1 MEETLSHDH
10 EGHLHHHAGGTKR
23 SLAIAFCLTAS
34 FMIVEFIGGWLT
46 NSLALIS
53 DAGHMLN
60 DAAALGL
67 GFFAVKLGEKPP
79 SMTKTFGYRR
89 VEILAA
95 LLNGLTLWVIV
106 GMILH
111 EAWLR
116 MQSPQEIRPVGMM
129 AVAAAGLAINLL
141 SAKVLHSHKE
151 ASLNVKGAFLHVL
164 ADTLGSLGAI
174 VAGLIIWQTGWTF
187 ADPLMSFA
195 ICALILA
202 SSWGFL
208 KESTHVLL
216 LGVPAH
222 LEFSKVEEAILTTE
236 GVCCVYDLHIWSIQ
250 PGTEALSAHVV
261 IAEGF
266 DEREKVLRTL
276 TSTLKEQLGISHV
289 TLQLETSHESLEDEH
304 GFCTVPGARG
314 KCPVNNSGEA
324 KNDCDK
330 KDHPGCRH
338 NHSSEQ

>member
-1 MEETLSHDH
+1 
-10 EGHLHHHAGGTKR
+10 
-23 SLAIAFCLTAS
+23 
-34 FMIVEFIGGWLT
+34 MIVEFIGGWLT

-116 MQSPQEIRPVGMM
+116 MQAPQEIRPVGMM
-129 AVAAAGLAINLL
+129 AVAAAGLVINLL

-151 ASLNVKGAFLHVL
+151 SSLNVKGAFLHVM
-164 ADTLGSLGAI
+164 ADTLGSLGAV
-174 VAGLIIWQTGWTF
+174 VAGAIVWKTGWTF

-208 KESTHVLL
+208 KESVHVLM
-216 LGVPAH
+216 LGVPSH
-222 LEFSKVEEAILTTE
+222 LEFSKVEGEILATE

-261 IAEGF
+261 ITEGF
-266 DEREKVLRTL
+266 EERERVLREL
-276 TSTLKEQLGISHV
+276 TSKLKEKLGIGHV
-289 TLQLETSHESLEDEH
+289 TLQLETSHESLENHD
-304 GFCTVPGARG
+304 FCTVPGARG
-314 KCPVNNSGEA
+314 KCVVKDSCDAG
-324 KNDCDK
+324 NDCGN
-330 KDHPGCRH
+330 KDHPRCRH
-338 NHSSEQ
+338 HHPPAKQPG